1 MSDMSPRWSHA
12 TLTDCARPQLDLAT
26 LDLMLA
32 PESCYQTQSGTLWIW
47 EDNQGVQWHPSA
59 NLPQARRLALDGLRL
74 AGWSLEYTT
83 RAVGHLL
90 QYDGC
95 CHAYKGPRNE
105 TVFWGGPGSSDSEAT
120 ALTRLACWCAVGEEE

>member
-1 MSDMSPRWSHA
+1 MNGTSAQWTHA
-12 TLTDCARPQLDLAT
+12 TLKDASLVQLDLAT
-26 LDLMLA
+26 LDLALA
-32 PESCYQTQSGTLWIW
+32 PESCYQTHGGTPWIW
-47 EDNQGVQWHPSA
+47 EDNQGVQWHPSTSP
-59 NLPQARRLALDGLRL
+59 PQARRLALDGLRR

-95 CHAYKGPRNE
+95 CHAHKGRRSE

-120 ALTRLACWCAVGEEE
+120 ALTRLACWCAVGEEG